1 MAKVIEG
8 VEIFATGKHR
18 GSRVVDI
25 TLDDLTEMVNSF
37 NALAEAGGFQPIVKL
52 GHDEAQKFFGQRKGI
67 PALGFVEKLRIEGS
81 KLLADLTNV
90 PDLLFDLIKNRRF
103 NSVSIEMFP
112 QTEFNGK
119 QFKNV
124 LTAVALLGAELPAV
138 KGLKDLAATLFTE
151 EVENDFTGEPVELK
165 EQDMPATYSQE
176 QLDGLVEAAVAKA
189 TNAVKAEF
197 TEQVATVTTERDAA
211 LEAQKTAETALRTFE
226 DDTRKAD
233 AAAMVDAA
241 IEAGKLLPKQKEA
254 ALAFALNL
262 TGSVKFGDEEK
273 SFTKLFADFIDG
285 LPTKVDLS
293 ENGEGGKD
301 EKFTSAAME
310 VDALAK
316 AKVAKD
322 SDMTY
327 ATARNI
333 VLDENDELKTRYFQ
347 MED

>member
-1 MAKVIEG
+1 
-8 VEIFATGKHR
+8 
-18 GSRVVDI
+18 
-25 TLDDLTEMVNSF
+25 
-37 NALAEAGGFQPIVKL
+37 
-52 GHDEAQKFFGQRKGI
+52 
-67 PALGFVEKLRIEGS
+67 
-81 KLLADLTNV
+81 
-90 PDLLFDLIKNRRF
+90 
-103 NSVSIEMFP
+103 MFP

-151 EVENDFTGEPVELK
+151 ELEDKFTGERVELK

-176 QLDGLVEAAVAKA
+176 QLDSLVEAAVAKA
-189 TNAVKAEF
+189 TDTAKAAF
-197 TEQVATVTTERDAA
+197 TEQVATVTTERDTA

-233 AAAMVDAA
+233 AAVMVDAA
-241 IEAGKLLPKQKEA
+241 IKAGKLLPKQKDA

-262 TGSVKFGDEEK
+262 TGTVKFGDGET
-273 SFTKLFADFIDG
+273 SYTKLFADFIDG

-293 ENGEGGKD
+293 ENGEGNNG
-301 EKFTSAAME
+301 EKYDTAASE

-322 SDMTY
+322 KDMTY

-333 VLDENDELKTRYFQ
+333 VLDENEDLKTRYFQ